1 MDHTGVTD
9 AGLSALAKLADLQE
23 LDLSGPKITDVLRLV
38 IDLTEQGTG
47 ICVPGNHDIKLM
59 RKLKGRDVK
68 ITHGLAESLEQI
80 EREGSI
86 FQSTN
91 DTETIIH
98 LIARSRERSLP
109 AALVHALC
117 AFVASAAFFSL
128 ATLLST
134 SFSDIWR
141 PLLIACA
148 VAVVLWLAEQ
158 VIRDFSPYS
167 IFTVMNGEKYFRS
180 GQLPWAGLV
189 VAASLSAAMLY
200 GAAMNIER
208 RDF

>member
-1 MDHTGVTD
+1 MDARTLQMATFFAVILGSGNPVTAIGILHAVAAGFPSTSRWHCAA
-9 AGLSALAKLADLQE
+9 AGLGE
-23 LDLSGPKITDVLRLV
+23 LLV
-38 IDLTEQGTG
+38 I
-47 ICVPGNHDIKLM
+47 IV
-59 RKLKGRDVK
+59 VS
-68 ITHGLAESLEQI
+68 SLVI
-80 EREGSI
+80 PVSPSVG
-86 FQSTN
+86 QSAF
-91 DTETIIH
+91 D
-98 LIARSRERSLP
+98 R
-109 AALVHALC
+109 LVHALC
-117 AFVASAAFFSL
+117 AFVGSAAFFSL

-148 VAVVLWLAEQ
+148 AAAVLWLAEQ
-158 VIRDFSPYS
+158 VVRDLSPYS

-180 GQLPWAGLV
+180 GQLPWVGLV